1 MDGEG
6 VSCQLC
12 VGGRVQLKC
21 SSSFCD
27 IMFETKSGSSS
38 PDYGQYS
45 PTRLMD
51 LTNSTEKYLPM
62 TMQPEQN
69 SHYNVFGSYP
79 RSFSP
84 EYESERI
91 YVNYHRYY
99 ENERKVEHFPDAQQ
113 TNSFVPFIKVEPD
126 DETTTSTSTG
136 KVRSGRKRK
145 SFKSDDEN
153 SFQNSTT
160 RGKARRKTPQ
170 SYEDIQNQ
178 RIMANVRERQR
189 TQSLNEA
196 FASLRKS
203 IPTLP
208 SDKLSKIQT
217 LKLAARYIDF
227 LYHILSTSSPEAAG
241 EADVLGN
248 VCSYTAHEKLSRAF
262 SVWRMEGDLNSNM

>member
-1 MDGEG
+1 
-6 VSCQLC
+6 
-12 VGGRVQLKC
+12 
-21 SSSFCD
+21 
-27 IMFETKSGSSS
+27 MFESKSGSSS

-51 LTNSTEKYLPM
+51 LTNSNEKYLPI
-62 TMQPEQN
+62 TIQTEQN
-69 SHYNVFGSYP
+69 PHFNAFNNYTRGFSSEYDPDRLCVHYN
-79 RSFSP
+79 
-84 EYESERI
+84 
-91 YVNYHRYY
+91 RYY
-99 ENERKVEHFPDAQQ
+99 ESDRKFEHFSHQDVQQ
-113 TNSFVPFIKVEPD
+113 TSSFVPFIKVEPE
-126 DETTTSTSTG
+126 DETASIIST
-136 KVRSGRKRK
+136 KIRNGRKRK
-145 SFKSDDEN
+145 SFESDDEN
-153 SFQNSTT
+153 SFQHSIA
-160 RGKARRKTPQ
+160 RGKARKKALQ
-170 SYEDIQNQ
+170 KSNEDIQNQ

-227 LYHILSTSSPEAAG
+227 LYHILSTSSPEASG
-241 EADVLGN
+241 EADVIGN

>member
-1 MDGEG
+1 
-6 VSCQLC
+6 
-12 VGGRVQLKC
+12 
-21 SSSFCD
+21 
-27 IMFETKSGSSS
+27 MFETKSVSSS

-62 TMQPEQN
+62 SIQPEQ
-69 SHYNVFGSYP
+69 SPHYNVFGSYS
-79 RSFSP
+79 RGFSP
-84 EYESERI
+84 DYESERI
-91 YVNYHRYY
+91 YYHRYY
-99 ENERKVEHFPDAQQ
+99 ENGRKIEHVPHQEIQQ
-113 TNSFVPFIKVEPD
+113 SNNFVPFIKVEPE
-126 DETTTSTSTG
+126 DETSTTST
-136 KVRSGRKRK
+136 KARSGRKRK
-145 SFKSDDEN
+145 SFESDDEN
-153 SFQNSTT
+153 SFQHSAS
-160 RGKARRKTPQ
+160 RGKSRRKTPQ

-227 LYHILSTSSPEAAG
+227 LYHILSTSSPDVSG
-241 EADVLGN
+241 EQDVIGN

-262 SVWRMEGDLNSNM
+262 SVWRMEGDLSSNV